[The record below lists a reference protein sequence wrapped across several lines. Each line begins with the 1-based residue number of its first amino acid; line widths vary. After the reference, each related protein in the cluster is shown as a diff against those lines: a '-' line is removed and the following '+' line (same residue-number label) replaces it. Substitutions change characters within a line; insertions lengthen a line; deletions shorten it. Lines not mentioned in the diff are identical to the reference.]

1 MMKLKNLHQANRTQ
15 VHHLEGEQGIA
26 LVLALL
32 MGFLLI
38 AGSSALL
45 VRKLVE
51 RKIGAFTS
59 YQQMAENA
67 AISGFNH
74 ILSQLNNPTRAQY
87 KGYLYEVGN
96 IPGSDEQWTKIAT
109 TSDSSGIELEEMCTP
124 TQGSYALPDHPT
136 QGAIWPID
144 FVPLSTSN
152 PDETLRED
160 GSLPVV
166 ASYRLRDFTSNFASD
181 QAIGIFSI
189 EGLIKRN
196 NTVLA
201 RTLLT
206 RSLDIKFVVADEADW
221 AVMNADQFI
230 GIQSLQV
237 DGEGIILINKDQ
249 SWTKNCNQSSLEND
263 IGLSVSG
270 DTSPL
275 IWPVRE
281 RGIPGPV
288 IYEQNRRN
296 DMDNNKL
303 RVWSFDDSG
312 SIDRGINCTE
322 IACVREEGL
331 TSTDDFINASTSG
344 SIKVDNNTNS
354 ITLKGDQICKGGNAD
369 SPCHLNVEYM
379 NLNDTKIFI
388 ENSKRPVVIHLI
400 SPNTSDPSPSAISTG
415 SIRLASNSLLC
426 GVNAGSSSCNDKPE
440 RFIITNGSKDG
451 DYQNRCLS
459 SQGILDIGGG
469 RLPAAMVTLQSG
481 TFSLNEDTT
490 IHGLIWAQNI
500 CGNNHS
506 LTVKSQSVV
515 DDAER
520 VWKWRENDLWGGNGR
535 QTIRGIRGSGMD
547 LFEKF

>member
-1 MMKLKNLHQANRTQ
+1 MKFKKLHQANKAK
-15 VHHLEGEQGIA
+15 VHHLGSEQGIA

-74 ILSQLNNPTRAQY
+74 ILSQLNNPSRAQY
-87 KGYLYEVGN
+87 KGYLYEIGN
-96 IPGSDEQWTKIAT
+96 DPDSDEQWSKIAK
-109 TSDSSGIELEEMCTP
+109 TSDSSGIELEEICTP

-181 QAIGIFSI
+181 QATGIFSI
-189 EGLIKRN
+189 EGLIKRD

-206 RSLDIKFVVADEADW
+206 RSLDIKFVVADDADW
-221 AVMNADQFI
+221 AVVNAALFND
-230 GIQSLQV
+230 IQTLKV
-237 DGEGIILINKDQ
+237 EGKGIILVNKNEY
-249 SWTKNCNQSSLEND
+249 WAKNCNQSSLEND
-263 IGLSVSG
+263 IGGFVTG
-270 DTSPL
+270 ETSPL

-288 IYEQNRRN
+288 IYEQNRTN
-296 DMDNNKL
+296 DMVNNKL

-312 SIDRGINCTE
+312 SLDRGINCNE

-331 TSTDDFINASTSG
+331 TSTDDFINASTTG
-344 SIKVDNNTNS
+344 SIKADINTNT
-354 ITLKGDQICKGGNAD
+354 ITLKGDQLCEGGDAD
-369 SPCHLNVEYM
+369 SPCHLNFEYM
-379 NLNDTKIFI
+379 NLSNTKIFI
-388 ENSKRPVVIHLI
+388 ENNKRPVVIHLI
-400 SPNTSDPSPSAISTG
+400 SPNTSNPSPSAISTG

-440 RFIITNGSKDG
+440 RFIITNGPKDG
-451 DYQNRCLS
+451 DYQNRCQS
-459 SQGILDIGGG
+459 TQGRLDIGGG
-469 RLPAAMVTLQSG
+469 RLPAALVTLQSG
-481 TFSLNEDTT
+481 TFSLNEDAT
-490 IHGLIWAQNI
+490 IRGLIWTQNI

-506 LTVKSQSVV
+506 LTAKSQSIIE
-515 DDAER
+515 DAES

>member
-1 MMKLKNLHQANRTQ
+1 MMKLKKLHQANKAK
-15 VHHLEGEQGIA
+15 VHHLESEQGIA

-74 ILSQLNNPTRAQY
+74 ILSQLNNPIRAQY

-96 IPGSDEQWTKIAT
+96 IPGSDEQWSNIDNTN
-109 TSDSSGIELEEMCTP
+109 DSLGIELEEICTP

-136 QGAIWPID
+136 KGAIWPIN
-144 FVPLSTSN
+144 FVPLTTSN
-152 PDETLRED
+152 QDDTLRED

-181 QAIGIFSI
+181 QATGIFSI
-189 EGLIKRN
+189 EGVIRRE

-206 RSLDIKFVVADEADW
+206 RSLDIKFIVADNADW
-221 AVMNADQFI
+221 AVINAAQFKD
-230 GIQSLQV
+230 IQTLKIE
-237 DGEGIILINKDQ
+237 GEGIILVNKSQ
-249 SWTKNCNQSSLEND
+249 YWTKNCDQSSLENE
-263 IGLSVSG
+263 IGSSVSG
-270 DTSPL
+270 STSPL

-281 RGIPGPV
+281 RGIPGPA
-288 IYEQNRRN
+288 IYEQNRSN
-296 DMDNNKL
+296 DMFNNKL

-312 SIDRGINCTE
+312 SLDRGVNCTE

-331 TSTDDFINASTSG
+331 TSVNDFINASTTG
-344 SIKVDNNTNS
+344 SVKVDSNANS
-354 ITLKGDQICKGGNAD
+354 ITLRGDQICKGGNID
-369 SPCHLNVEYM
+369 SPCHLNFEYM
-379 NLNDTKIFI
+379 SLNKTKILI
-388 ENSKRPVVIHLI
+388 ENSNRPIVIHLI

-415 SIRLASNSLLC
+415 SIQLTSNSLLC
-426 GVNAGSSSCNDKPE
+426 GVNANSPVCNNKPE
-440 RFIITNGSKDG
+440 GFIITNGSKDG
-451 DYQNRCLS
+451 DYQNICQS
-459 SQGILDIGGG
+459 TQGRLDIGGN

-481 TFSLNEDTT
+481 TISLNENTE
-490 IHGLIWAQNI
+490 IHGHIWAQNI
-500 CGNNHS
+500 CGNNHN
-506 LTVKSQSVV
+506 LTVKSKSVV
-515 DDAER
+515 EDAESI
-520 VWKWRENDLWGGNGR
+520 WKWRKNNLWGGNGR